1 MKIKAVEKLSEVK
14 FRRITGV
21 KRETFNEMIRVMT
34 DAMMKKK
41 IKGGRPN
48 KLDVASM
55 VLMTL
60 EYWREYRTYA
70 AIGISYGLSESNAY
84 KTIKWVEDILVN
96 CDLFKLPGKKALYD
110 SENEFEIL
118 LVDATETPIERPK
131 KNKKNTIP
139 VKRKNTQ

>member
-96 CDLFKLPGKKALYD
+96 CNLFKLPGKKALYD
-110 SENEFEIL
+110 NENEFEIL